1 MKHHFISVGVLAVLG
16 LLFVSAPVGAQSASD
31 GGIMT
36 DAHIQRIKQNCRAAS
51 RTIQQMHVNDGPLRV
66 NRGQVYDSVSSK
78 LMTPLNSRLI
88 VNKLDASSL
97 VKLTAQYDKALTD
110 FRESYKKYDNQV
122 SNVLKIDCAKQPVSF
137 YDAVAEARKQRGT
150 VHGHVVRLHELI
162 KEYGTAFG
170 TFRERFDNG
179 QAKGGDQ

>member
-1 MKHHFISVGVLAVLG
+1 MKYY
-16 LLFVSAPVGAQSASD
+16 FVSAGAIALLALVSTNMPVAAQSADD
-31 GGIMT
+31 GAAMT

-66 NRGQVYDSVSSK
+66 NRGQVYDSMSTK

-97 VKLTAQYDKALTD
+97 VKLTAQYDKTLTD

-122 SNVLKIDCAKQPVSF
+122 SNVLKIDCTKQPVSF
-137 YDAVAEARKQRGT
+137 YDAVAEARKQRTT

-162 KEYGTAFG
+162 KEYGTALG
-170 TFRERFDNG
+170 TFRERFDSG
-179 QAKGGDQ
+179 SAKGSDQ